1 MLGLPM
7 LKTGRASPL
16 LSWLSHFLRDSV
28 TDTVFQSL
36 QWCSILAIGFIDF
49 FFLVF
54 RHSKNFPSEKRRCY
68 NTREIANTIV

>member
-28 TDTVFQSL
+28 TDGFSVVTVML
-36 QWCSILAIGFIDF
+36 
-49 FFLVF
+49 
-54 RHSKNFPSEKRRCY
+54 
-68 NTREIANTIV
+68 NTSDWFH